1 MRTVGDEQRALSRG
15 KLWSAFQVC
24 KKIYKSRGHS
34 DAHAAWSITT
44 DFQSPTPDD
53 FTKKCFRDRQAV
65 SDQGPRCERF
75 EAIVGDR
82 GAPDV
87 RVYAQIKIAYEPTNA
102 TSADAGA
109 VRQPRRR

>member
-15 KLWSAFQVC
+15 ALWFAFQVC
-24 KKIYKSRGHS
+24 KNIYKSRGHS
-34 DAHAAWSITT
+34 DAHAAWSIT

-53 FTKKCFRDRQAV
+53 FTKRCFRDRQAV

-75 EAIVGDR
+75 EAMFGDR

-87 RVYAQIKIAYEPTNA
+87 RVYAQIKTDYEPTNA
-102 TSADAGA
+102 TTAVAGA
-109 VRQPRRR
+109 VRKPGRR